1 MDRLREVDEELGS
14 DGDGFKGSVWSYS
27 GDGVRAGRVKVVR
40 GAGSG
45 RMAPISRTRSG
56 QGLVCGGWG
65 QAGPGKVCAGSGSGM
80 WASLR

>member
-45 RMAPISRTRSG
+45 SMAPIGRTQGG
-56 QGLVCGGWG
+56 QGLVSGSRG
-65 QAGPGKVCAGSGSGM
+65 QAGPGKVCTNSGSGM
-80 WASLR
+80 WASFR